1 MSRAYLVVPLSL
13 LISGVVNA
21 TANNL
26 YYIGGRI
33 GSSHDNSVFS
43 DINNDPVIGGFLGY
57 NIMPWFATEVG
68 YSWLEQSNINNA
80 STVRIRHQVVDLV
93 GKFTWHITDY
103 MGIYTKLGGAY
114 HFTEMKNSSGKF
126 KDKNLASTIGAGFEF
141 VLNDNLLARFE
152 YQYFNDIKLNVKD
165 LNYSWNTNFYGL
177 SLIYSW
183 GSPELE
189 INTKNPIS
197 AERFSIESLDE
208 LNLTVP
214 FAFDDAVMPNNIS
227 LNLKPIIK
235 RLKERPKSKLYIT
248 GYADII
254 GNESYNQKLS
264 ERRAVAV
271 YNSMRDNLLDVSDSR
286 IIIKGKGVAD
296 PVDSNRTEEG
306 RSRNRRVEVVSPSID
321 IKRLN

>member
-43 DINNDPVIGGFLGY
+43 DINNDPIIGGFLGY
-57 NIMPWFATEVG
+57 NIMPWLATEVG
-68 YSWLEQSNINNA
+68 YSWLEQSNTNNA

-103 MGIYTKLGGAY
+103 MGVYTKLGGAY
-114 HFTEMKNSSGKF
+114 HFTEMKNGTVKL
-126 KDKNLASTIGAGFEF
+126 KDQNLASTIGAGFEF

-152 YQYFNDIKLNVKD
+152 YQYFNDVKLNVND

-177 SLIYSW
+177 SVIYNW
-183 GSPELE
+183 GSPKLD
-189 INTKNPIS
+189 INTKNPIL
-197 AERFSIESLDE
+197 AERVSIKTLDE

-214 FAFDDAVMPNNIS
+214 FAFDDAKMPNN
-227 LNLKPIIK
+227 
-235 RLKERPKSKLYIT
+235 RW
-248 GYADII
+248 
-254 GNESYNQKLS
+254 
-264 ERRAVAV
+264 
-271 YNSMRDNLLDVSDSR
+271 
-286 IIIKGKGVAD
+286 
-296 PVDSNRTEEG
+296 
-306 RSRNRRVEVVSPSID
+306 
-321 IKRLN
+321 